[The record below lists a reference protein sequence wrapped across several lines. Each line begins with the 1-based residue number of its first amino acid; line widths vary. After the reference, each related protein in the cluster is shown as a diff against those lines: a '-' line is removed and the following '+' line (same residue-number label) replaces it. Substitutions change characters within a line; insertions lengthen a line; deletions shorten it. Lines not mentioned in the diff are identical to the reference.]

1 MVKDDGDMSISTKK
15 WRGER
20 AQYVGRYHQ
29 QGGDHYSEAFMKL
42 MDDPDFLD
50 AFEKNAL
57 LTFLINDGD
66 QAETLFQA
74 SFRAA

>member
-1 MVKDDGDMSISTKK
+1 MSISTKK

-20 AQYVGRYHQ
+20 AQYEGRDQ
-29 QGGDHYSEAFMKL
+29 EGGGHYSEAFMKL
-42 MDDPDFLD
+42 MYDPDFLD
-50 AFEKNAL
+50 PFKKNAL

>member
-1 MVKDDGDMSISTKK
+1 MRSSTKK

-20 AQYVGRYHQ
+20 EQYVGRYHQ
-29 QGGDHYSEAFMKL
+29 EEGGHYSEAFMKL
-42 MDDPDFLD
+42 MDNPDFLD
-50 AFEKNAL
+50 PFEKNAL
-57 LTFLINDGD
+57 LTFALSNERD